1 MNGVLIDTSAWIEF
15 FNKSDSEVGNSVK
28 SLIINNETIFLCPIV
43 YQEILQGIK
52 LDKDFEKI
60 KNILSYF
67 PMLENNPMEI
77 AEKAIEI
84 YRKTRKSGITI
95 RKSNDCLIAAYA
107 ILNDVHLLQYDRD
120 FVQMKKVISELK
132 LL

>member
-107 ILNDVHLLQYDRD
+107 ILNDVHLLQYD
-120 FVQMKKVISELK
+120 MTEILCK
-132 LL
+132 